1 MHNLY
6 TITFS
11 PTGTSQL
18 AAMGAGFLK
27 RLWNVFRISGETGQP
42 PLSV

>member
-18 AAMGAGFLK
+18 ADD
-27 RLWNVFRISGETGQP
+27 RIEEEIETKP
-42 PLSV
+42 V